1 MGYAKLESSDSDAAK
16 AIKSAVE
23 RIKRTGLI
31 TEAAE
36 TILKERLGI
45 NSFNNMGGFDETEL
59 HERNGWLYIASESL
73 YYCPYNNDKVEQMI
87 NKLEKVNDEYYYLY
101 IDYRRGEPVE
111 NRGYYE
117 TLLISVHFDLD
128 ALIIAGL
135 SEV

>member
-23 RIKRTGLI
+23 RIKKSGVI
-31 TEAAE
+31 TEAAKA
-36 TILKERLGI
+36 ILKKRLGI
-45 NSFNNMGGFDETEL
+45 NSFNNMGIFDEAEL
-59 HERNGWLYIASESL
+59 HEENGWLFIASESL
-73 YYCPYNNDKVEQMI
+73 YFCPYNNDKVEQI
-87 NKLEKVNDEYYYLY
+87 IDKIEKSNDSYYYFH

-128 ALIIAGL
+128 RLRLIQHQ
-135 SEV
+135 